1 MKFYFKLKYL
11 INRLY
16 TLHVV
21 ETDLDFI
28 RTYFK
33 KEIDSEQKYRD
44 LMAKLQKKREV
55 YTKKKMDLAD
65 INKEISATD
74 QKLQAVLNYRQKI
87 EQLEK
92 TRVELA
98 GFIDMLKK
106 SLWSS

>member
-1 MKFYFKLKYL
+1 MMFYFKLKYL

-16 TLHVV
+16 ALHVI
-21 ETDLDFI
+21 ETDLDFV

-44 LMAKLQKKREV
+44 LMAKLQEKKEV
-55 YTKKKMDLAD
+55 YAKKKMDLAD
-65 INKEISATD
+65 LNKEISATD

-92 TRVELA
+92 TKVELK
-98 GFIDMLKK
+98 GFIDILKK
-106 SLWSS
+106 SLW